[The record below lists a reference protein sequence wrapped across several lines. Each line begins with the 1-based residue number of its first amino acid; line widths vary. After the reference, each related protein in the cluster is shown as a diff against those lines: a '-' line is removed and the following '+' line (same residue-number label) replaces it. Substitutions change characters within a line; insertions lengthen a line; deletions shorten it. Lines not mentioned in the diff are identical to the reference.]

1 MADSGNIDRPV
12 FDAYQVAILQT
23 KTENIIRNARELVES
38 ISENIDQENRR
49 EGLLRIPD
57 AVDRAY
63 TVVKPIIDYPLA
75 SEHLDMELEKVYTEM
90 GAIRQQVDMFKNIPL
105 ANIDVDGTGLLHV
118 LNLKPINFR
127 AQKAIVES
135 VRRDLLNI
143 KHIGVVENISHIA
156 ERQLRIINPK
166 SNDIHCANILK
177 TEQKAEKDAEQG
189 GASNKMKKMD

>member
-189 GASNKMKKMD
+189 GASN